1 MHGVLVLAILTV
13 AVSAFAAESKKKPG
27 AEEIKRMSTFIS
39 NFTEQGFMNFD
50 VNADGS
56 DELIHMGAAG
66 AAADLIRF
74 GIGHNYINNYKS
86 RITKCKT
93 KNCEWGSLAIEGKH
107 VAESVKKYFDINLK
121 NQSVTESD
129 PPYFYDGKLYHF
141 EGSDGEANYYAQV
154 KEVSEGNGG
163 VILMTGT
170 VYDNEAMFNAKSK
183 KTDDFTVATFKA
195 TAKPYKFGGKD
206 TWAILSLTTEWNEN

>member
-1 MHGVLVLAILTV
+1 MYGVLVLAILV
-13 AVSAFAAESKKKPG
+13 LAGSAFAAESKKKPS
-27 AEEIKRMSTFIS
+27 AEEIKRMSVFLS
-39 NFTEQGFMNFD
+39 NFTELGFMNFD
-50 VNADGS
+50 IRADGS
-56 DELIHMGAAG
+56 DDLLHMGATG
-66 AAADLIRF
+66 AAPDLIRF
-74 GIGHNYINNYKS
+74 GIMHNYINNYKS
-86 RITKCKT
+86 RIAKCKT
-93 KNCEWGSLAIEGKH
+93 KNCEWGSLVIEGKY

-141 EGSDGEANYYAQV
+141 EGADGEANHYAQV

-163 VILMTGT
+163 VLLMTGT

-206 TWAILSLTTEWNEN
+206 TWAILSLTTEWND